1 MVNLQSLFEIIAKID
16 AMEGRN
22 GGKEWGKRYFESK
35 NNYLARFPQHELHA
49 GARILVTVVAPRIT
63 LIIDKR

>member
-22 GGKEWGKRYFESK
+22 GGKEWGKRFVKE
-35 NNYLARFPQHELHA
+35 
-49 GARILVTVVAPRIT
+49 ILTLNIT
-63 LIIDKR
+63 